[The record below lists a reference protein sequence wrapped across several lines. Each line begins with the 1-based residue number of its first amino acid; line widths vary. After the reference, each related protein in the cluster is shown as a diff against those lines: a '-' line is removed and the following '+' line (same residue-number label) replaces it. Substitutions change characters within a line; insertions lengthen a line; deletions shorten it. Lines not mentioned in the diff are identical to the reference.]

1 MKNIRNIVLS
11 VVIALGLT
19 LVSCSNDVSE
29 EVRNSSG
36 PVIQESVKSEASLI
50 KVGTIESKD
59 GKSLKISMDGGSK
72 NNFGVLTFHKG
83 ETFTISVESEYQGEL
98 EIGIMS
104 KTTEKVFSEV
114 VKSEKG
120 EFNITIPEDGEYR
133 VYVGNKDAKATN
145 FILKLSKA
153 IEGPIV

>member
-19 LVSCSNDVSE
+19 LVGCSNEVPE
-29 EVRNSSG
+29 EVRDSSS
-36 PVIQESVKSEASLI
+36 PVIQENGKSEASSI

-59 GKSLKISMDGGSK
+59 GKSLKISMAGGSK
-72 NNFGVLTFHKG
+72 NNFGELAFHNG

-104 KTTEKVFSEV
+104 ITTEKVFSEV

-120 EFNITIPEDGEYR
+120 EFNITIPEDGRYR
-133 VYVGNKDAKATN
+133 VYIGNKDAKSTT